1 MMNQL
6 ASMMAC
12 MLFSILPLAPGEII
26 LGIYCFQAMSRQFVH
41 VIFEVGANWLA
52 TGFENGV
59 RGMTSAHVAVSCLRA
74 LKAMVLSFAY

>member
-12 MLFSILPLAPGEII
+12 MLFSVLPLSPCEII
-26 LGIYCFQAMSRQFVH
+26 LGIYCSQAMSRQFVH
-41 VIFEVGANWLA
+41 VIFEVGANCLA

-59 RGMTSAHVAVSCLRA
+59 GEMTSAHLAVSCLRA

>member
-12 MLFSILPLAPGEII
+12 MFSVLPLAPCEII
-26 LGIYCFQAMSRQFVH
+26 LGIYCVQAMSRQFVH
-41 VIFEVGANWLA
+41 MIFEVGTNWLA

-59 RGMTSAHVAVSCLRA
+59 REMTSAHLAVSCLRA
-74 LKAMVLSFAY
+74 LKALVLSFAY